1 MRSFLLIALLSLF
14 LGACSS
20 NPEVVETVSVQDE
33 PQQVASSDDRA
44 SDGGRPQVDNETP
57 VRVQKSTIRTRQ
69 GQRWELEAD
78 EIDWMDSRQFAKA
91 YDVTWYL
98 VDEDGEKTVRVD
110 APAADVDMEGQV
122 VTFIGQVLASRLDS
136 EETLT
141 VEHLIYNGED
151 RMFYGSQGVVWKREG
166 LTLNGQTLTA
176 TAELDKVQLK
186 GQVQG
191 QSRGRLNRVGRAPRP
206 EQASE

>member
-1 MRSFLLIALLSLF
+1 MRSLLLILFLTLF

-20 NPEVVETVSVQDE
+20 EQQQLETASADHKVQGGTESTEASRENEV
-33 PQQVASSDDRA
+33 AK
-44 SDGGRPQVDNETP
+44 VDSETP
-57 VRVQKSTIRTRQ
+57 VRVQKSTIRTKQ

-78 EIDWMDSRQFAKA
+78 EVDWMDSRQFAKA
-91 YDVTWYL
+91 YVVTWFL

-141 VEHLIYNGED
+141 VEHLIYNGEE
-151 RMFYGSQGVVWKREG
+151 RMFYGSEGVVWKRDN

-191 QSRGRLNRVGRAPRP
+191 RSRGRLNRTESTARS
-206 EQASE
+206 EQGSP